1 MQLHRFVGM
10 LALASVLA
18 WGTVARAED
27 DAVRI
32 GVIDVDQALSSTDE
46 GKRAM
51 EEIQRKQK
59 EAEGQLK
66 PMLERVKSMEEEM
79 KSKQFVLSDEARYQK
94 QLDFVQKQ
102 KELESRAKELQD
114 GLQIDAERIRGP
126 LVKKLGEAV
135 REFGKENGY
144 TLILVRGAPGLAYAR
159 EAIDVTD
166 QVVAKFNSK

>member
-1 MQLHRFVGM
+1 MQVHKAIVM
-10 LALASVLA
+10 LGLASILV
-18 WGTVARAED
+18 WGTAASEGEPVK
-27 DAVRI
+27 I

-46 GKRAM
+46 GKRAL

-66 PMLERVKSMEEEM
+66 PMLERVKSMEEEL

-94 QLDFVQKQ
+94 QLDFVEKQ
-102 KELESRAKELQD
+102 KELESRAKDLQD

-135 REFGKENGY
+135 RDFGKEQGY
-144 TLILVRGAPGLAYAR
+144 TVILVRGAPGLAYAR
-159 EAIDVTD
+159 EAADVTD
-166 QVVAKFNSK
+166 QIVAKFNAR